1 MGILFCRDY
10 GAEYEKMDKK
20 NYMNNPEGLRKIR
33 IRKFAISVMISF
45 IQTKQEFIHVE
56 TLVDIII
63 LKMMYV

>member
-10 GAEYEKMDKK
+10 RAEYEKW
-20 NYMNNPEGLRKIR
+20 

-56 TLVDIII
+56 TLVDII
-63 LKMMYV
+63 L